1 EIKDMPAAFQWASE
15 ELQDMVTSYEQG
27 ESAQSIAKR
36 YGTSYQ
42 VIQPVLVR
50 QGVTLRSKREANKK
64 QKCNER
70 YFQIIDTQE
79 KAYWLG
85 FLTADGC
92 VTRGK
97 KLGDSPRISL
107 HLGKQEYGH
116 LMKFKQALQASQMI
130 SVNERSCSF
139 TIFSSEMAEDL
150 AQHGIRPNKT
160 FSTKPAQVA
169 IDLERHYWR
178 GVIDGDGDFAKS
190 GDSLKL
196 VGDYDVV
203 LAYQQFVF
211 SYCPQVSANIR
222 KNENIFTFSIRR
234 QATACMLQAMYGD
247 AIVSLERKY
256 RRAQAILTGAVE
268 ET

>member
-1 EIKDMPAAFQWASE
+1 LPAALPWTTE
-15 ELQDMVTSYEQG
+15 ELHDMVTSYVQG

-50 QGVTLRSKREANKK
+50 QGVRLRSKREANKR

-70 YFQIIDTQE
+70 YFQAIDSEE

-92 VTRGK
+92 VIRGK
-97 KLGDSPRISL
+97 KPGHSPRISL
-107 HLGKQEYGH
+107 HLGKRDYGH
-116 LMKFKQALQASQMI
+116 LMKLKQALQASQMI
-130 SVNERSCSF
+130 SVNERSCSLAIVS
-139 TIFSSEMAEDL
+139 TDMAEDL

-160 FSTKPAQVA
+160 FSTQPAQVA
-169 IDLERHYWR
+169 LDLERHYWR

-203 LAYQQFVF
+203 LAFQQFVLSF
-211 SYCPQVSANIR
+211 CPQLRAHIR
-222 KNENIFTFSIRR
+222 KNEHIFTFSVRR
-234 QATACMLQAMYGD
+234 QATMCMLQVMYGD
-247 AIVSLERKY
+247 ATVSLERKY
-256 RRAQAILTGAVE
+256 RRAQAILAGVVE
-268 ET
+268 EM

>member
-1 EIKDMPAAFQWASE
+1 
-15 ELQDMVTSYEQG
+15 MVTSYKLG

-42 VIQPVLVR
+42 VIQPVLVS

-70 YFQIIDTQE
+70 YFQAIDNEE

-85 FLTADGC
+85 FLAADGC

-107 HLGKQEYGH
+107 HLAKQDYGH
-116 LMKFKQALQASQMI
+116 LVKLKQALQASQMI
-130 SVNERSCSF
+130 SVNEQSCSL
-139 TIFSSEMAEDL
+139 TIFSSEMATDL
-150 AQHGIRPNKT
+150 ARHGIRPNKT
-160 FSTKPAQVA
+160 FSTKPVQVA

-178 GVIDGDGDFAKS
+178 GVIDGDGDFAKG

-203 LAYQQFVF
+203 LAFQKFVL
-211 SYCPQVSANIR
+211 SYCPQVRANIR
-222 KNENIFTFSIRR
+222 KNQNIFTFSIRR
-234 QATACMLQAMYGD
+234 QATTCMLQAMYGD
-247 AIVSLERKY
+247 AIVFLERKY
-256 RRAQAILTGAVE
+256 RRAQEILTDAVE

>member
-1 EIKDMPAAFQWASE
+1 LPAAFQWSSD
-15 ELQDMVTSYEQG
+15 ELQDMITSYERG

-42 VIQPVLVR
+42 VIQPVLAR

-70 YFQIIDTQE
+70 YFQDIDTEE

-97 KLGDSPRISL
+97 KSGDSPRISL
-107 HLGKQEYGH
+107 HLAEQDYGH
-116 LMKFKQALQASQMI
+116 LMKLKKALQASQMI
-130 SVNERSCSF
+130 SVNERSCSL
-139 TIFSSEMAEDL
+139 TIYSSDMAADL
-150 AQHGIRPNKT
+150 ARHGIRPNKT
-160 FSTKPAQVA
+160 FSTKPAQIA
-169 IDLERHYWR
+169 IDFVRHYWR

-196 VGDYDVV
+196 VGDYDIV
-203 LAYQQFVF
+203 LAFQEFVLA
-211 SYCPQVSANIR
+211 YCPQVTANIR
-222 KNENIFTFSIRR
+222 KRENIFTLSIRR
-234 QATACMLQAMYGD
+234 QATRCMLQAMYGD
-247 AIVSLERKY
+247 ATVSLDRKY
-256 RRAQAILTGAVE
+256 RRAQEILTGVAE

>member
-1 EIKDMPAAFQWASE
+1 MPAAFQWTSE
-15 ELQDMVTSYEQG
+15 ELRDMVTSYEQG
-27 ESAQSIAKR
+27 ESAQSIANR

-42 VIQPVLVR
+42 VIQPLLAKR
-50 QGVTLRSKREANKK
+50 GVTLRSKREANKK
-64 QKCNER
+64 QKCNDR
-70 YFQIIDTQE
+70 YFQAIDTEE

-107 HLGKQEYGH
+107 HLAKQDYGH
-116 LMKFKQALQASQMI
+116 LVKLKQALQASQMI
-130 SVNERSCSF
+130 SANERSCSL
-139 TIFSSEMAEDL
+139 TIFSAEMATDL
-150 AQHGIRPNKT
+150 AWHGMRPNKT
-160 FSTKPAQVA
+160 FSTTSAQVA
-169 IDLERHYWR
+169 VELERHYWR

-203 LAYQQFVF
+203 LAFQKFVL
-211 SYCPQVSANIR
+211 SYCPQVRANIR

-234 QATACMLQAMYGD
+234 QATLCMLQAMYGD
-247 AIVSLERKY
+247 ARVFLDRKY
-256 RRAQAILTGAVE
+256 RRAQEIVTDAVE
-268 ET
+268 EM

>member
-1 EIKDMPAAFQWASE
+1 MPAALPWTSE
-15 ELQDMVTSYEQG
+15 ELQEMVTSYVQG

-36 YGTSYQ
+36 YSTSYQ

-70 YFQIIDTQE
+70 YFQAIDTEE

-97 KLGDSPRISL
+97 KPGDSPRISL
-107 HLGKQEYGH
+107 HLGKRDYEH
-116 LMKFKQALQASQMI
+116 LMKLKQALQASQMI
-130 SVNERSCSF
+130 SVNERSCSL
-139 TIFSSEMAEDL
+139 TIFSLEMAADL
-150 AQHGIRPNKT
+150 ARHGIQPNKT
-160 FSTKPAQVA
+160 FSTQHAQVA
-169 IDLERHYWR
+169 LDLERHYWR
-178 GVIDGDGDFAKS
+178 GVIDGDGDFARS

-203 LAYQQFVF
+203 LAFQQFVLA
-211 SYCPQVSANIR
+211 YCTQVTANIHKR
-222 KNENIFTFSIRR
+222 ENIFTLTIRR
-234 QATACMLQAMYGD
+234 QATRRMLLALYGD
-247 AIVSLERKY
+247 ASVSLDRKY
-256 RRAQAILTGAVE
+256 RRAQEILTRAVE